1 MADGELGF
9 LGLTHNPFVSESGD
23 FFEGGD
29 RKTHLEQVRHLR
41 QWTRH
46 VTLVTGPLGVGK
58 TTLYRQVSM
67 TLEPRVKAARLNGVL
82 VNTARDVLNSIA
94 QGLGATVNAD
104 ANVQSIAQALATYI
118 IGQDRQGRFC
128 LVMVDDAQLLDLP
141 SLEELL
147 KLTRTSPV
155 YVCLFGEPG
164 LVNSVAK
171 PAARNEL
178 SWHEIRLAGLALPD
192 IEKYLIWK
200 LSLAQ
205 YRGRLPFSPT
215 QLNRLAKQS
224 GGLPAAINHVG
235 AELIERLESGKTGTG
250 GVQFP
255 VAHGLIVVLL
265 VVVFSLVYLVLN
277 GSENG
282 APDGSRVSVTR
293 IQLPGGSSAGD
304 TPTQPLTEN
313 GQAPV
318 ESGEDLENESLSST
332 RMPLPLPN
340 LDQETTAESTVQKS
354 PPGKGTMDPSSAASS
369 ERGVS
374 DTAAPTP
381 LPRPVVPATEGAREV
396 PGEVG
401 RGEVTSSE
409 RDMAGQQT
417 KSPLSGNRAA
427 QVQSRVPADARD
439 AAWLSRQ
446 APSDFTIQLVSLST
460 EERLVAYLLQ
470 QRDRQQFAWYPIVRG
485 GKRLYVVTYGQ
496 FDSKAAADTA
506 AASLPSEVGKVEPWV
521 RPLKLIQ
528 EAIAAGT

>member
-9 LGLTHNPFVSESGD
+9 LGLTHNPFVSESSD

-29 RKTHLEQVRHLR
+29 RKTHLEQVRHLG

-46 VTLVTGPLGVGK
+46 VILVTGPLGVGK
-58 TTLYRQVSM
+58 TTLYRQLSM

-82 VNTARDVLNSIA
+82 VNTARDVLSSIA

-104 ANVQSIAQALATYI
+104 ANVQTIAQVLATYI

-128 LVMVDDAQLLDLP
+128 LVMVDDAQLLDLQ

-147 KLTRTSPV
+147 KLTRSGPA

-171 PAARNEL
+171 TAARNEL
-178 SWHEIRLAGLALPD
+178 SWHEIRLAGFALPD
-192 IEKYLIWK
+192 IEKYLTWK

-215 QLNRLAKQS
+215 QLNRLAKLS

-235 AELIERLESGKTGTG
+235 AELIERLESGDSGSS

-265 VVVFSLVYLVLN
+265 VVVVSLAYLVLN
-277 GSENG
+277 GSEDDV
-282 APDGSRVSVTR
+282 PDSSKVSVSH
-293 IQLPGGSSAGD
+293 IELPGATRTEEVPSDAM
-304 TPTQPLTEN
+304 TEAEQP
-313 GQAPV
+313 AP
-318 ESGEDLENESLSST
+318 ESNSI
-332 RMPLPLPN
+332 
-340 LDQETTAESTVQKS
+340 Q
-354 PPGKGTMDPSSAASS
+354 SS
-369 ERGVS
+369 EPVAATEVIPTVAEVMPGTLPPLEPVVS
-374 DTAAPTP
+374 EQAVSPEVGKAVDNIVPAELVVPTTK
-381 LPRPVVPATEGAREV
+381 VPATKVPTIKAPSTNTAANIAPGQTPRIPYGAH
-396 PGEVG
+396 
-401 RGEVTSSE
+401 
-409 RDMAGQQT
+409 
-417 KSPLSGNRAA
+417 
-427 QVQSRVPADARD
+427 D
-439 AAWLSRQ
+439 AAWLKQQSVS
-446 APSDFTIQLVSLST
+446 AYTIQLVSLST
-460 EERLVAYLLQ
+460 EERLVAYLAQ
-470 QRDRQQFAWYPIVRG
+470 QQDRSQFAWYPIVRG
-485 GKRLYVVTYGQ
+485 GKRLYVVTYGN

-521 RPLKLIQ
+521 RPLKLVQ

>member
-9 LGLTHNPFVSESGD
+9 LGLTHNPFVSESSD

-29 RKTHLEQVRHLR
+29 RKTHLEQVRHLG

-46 VTLVTGPLGVGK
+46 VILVTGPLGVGK
-58 TTLYRQVSM
+58 TTLYRQLSM

-82 VNTARDVLNSIA
+82 VNTARDVLSSIA

-104 ANVQSIAQALATYI
+104 ANVQTIAQALATYI
-118 IGQDRQGRFC
+118 ISQDRQGRFC
-128 LVMVDDAQLLDLP
+128 LVMVDDAQLLDLQ

-147 KLTRTSPV
+147 KLTRTSPA

-192 IEKYLIWK
+192 IEKYLTWK

-215 QLNRLAKQS
+215 QLNRLAKLS

-235 AELIERLESGKTGTG
+235 AELIERLESGNTGTG
-250 GVQFP
+250 GVKFP

-265 VVVFSLVYLVLN
+265 VVVVSLAYLVLN
-277 GSENG
+277 GSEDG

-293 IQLPGGSSAGD
+293 IDLPGAASAGD
-304 TPTQPLTEN
+304 APADVLTEDQ
-313 GQAPV
+313 QAPV
-318 ESGEDLENESLSST
+318 ESGEDLENDSLAST

-340 LDQETTAESTVQKS
+340 LGEETMPDS
-354 PPGKGTMDPSSAASS
+354 PSLQSS
-369 ERGVS
+369 ERVAA
-374 DTAAPTP
+374 DTRVLPSATT
-381 LPRPVVPATEGAREV
+381 PRPVLPATEVLPEAVAPLETGTVAGNAALAKPTL
-396 PGEVG
+396 PG
-401 RGEVTSSE
+401 TTIA
-409 RDMAGQQT
+409 AGQQ
-417 KSPLSGNRAA
+417 P
-427 QVQSRVPADARD
+427 RVPSDTHD
-439 AAWLSRQ
+439 AAWLNQ
-446 APSDFTIQLVSLST
+446 QTPSAYTIQLVSLST
-460 EERLVAYLLQ
+460 EERLVTYLAQ

-521 RPLKLIQ
+521 RPLKLVQ